1 MSKAG
6 VPYQKVKTDI
16 LLNEEVQIE
25 YDELRTRY
33 EIISQII
40 EARKACNMTQ
50 AELAKK
56 IGTQRSNI
64 SRLESGTYNPS
75 LDFLVKVVHGLNKNL
90 TLSIH

>member
-1 MSKAG
+1 MNKAG

-25 YDELRTRY
+25 YDELRPRY

>member
-25 YDELRTRY
+25 YDELRPRY